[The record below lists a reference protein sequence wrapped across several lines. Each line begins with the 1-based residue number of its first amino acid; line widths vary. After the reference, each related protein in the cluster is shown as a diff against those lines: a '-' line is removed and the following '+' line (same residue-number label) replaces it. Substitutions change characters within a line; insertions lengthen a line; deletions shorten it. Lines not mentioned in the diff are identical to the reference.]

1 MWPLPRSWS
10 PGIDQDGTDE
20 HGVPESKLFGL
31 VVPVKA
37 DAGSVGAPVVVLAPN
52 TNTPP
57 IPSVQ
62 MV

>member
-1 MWPLPRSWS
+1 VAPPSLLSS
-10 PGIDQDGTDE
+10 GIDQDGTDV

-62 MV
+62 IV